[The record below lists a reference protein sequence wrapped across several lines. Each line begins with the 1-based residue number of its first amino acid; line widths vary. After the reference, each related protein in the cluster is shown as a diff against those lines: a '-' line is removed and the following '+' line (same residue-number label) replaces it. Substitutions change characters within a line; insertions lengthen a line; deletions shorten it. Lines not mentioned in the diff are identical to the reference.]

1 MINYGTAWKAVI
13 AGFLLF
19 SIIGAEIVSA
29 QTSSERKIR
38 RLEDKIRVLADEVEI
53 LKSAAVEEMPTYEMM
68 FGAAPAASKVYTAGQ
83 GLSFGGYGELLISQV
98 KEDSNDIVDT
108 QRVILYNGF
117 KYNDRIV
124 FNSEIEFEHATT
136 GSNKDGKSGSA
147 SVEFA
152 LIDFLI
158 NDKFNLRGGLLL
170 SPIGVTND
178 IHEPT
183 TFYGVLRPS
192 VERQIIPTTWR
203 EAGVGAHGEFDLQ
216 NAGTLAYKAYVMSS
230 FDSRGFKAA
239 NNRSLRIKGN
249 RARFDDMAF
258 AGRLQY
264 DPIPGVRVG
273 GSLFYGNTGQG
284 ETVDN
289 PDNDSDPLN
298 GKKIDGRFAI
308 YEVDVQYQHSG
319 FDVRALA
326 AWATLDD
333 AELINANLGYTGNES
348 VGEKQSGW
356 YIVGAYN
363 IFSGLV
369 NSSNRYLEYL
379 APFIRYE
386 RYNTQKEVPD
396 GFEKDGK
403 NERSDFT
410 LGLNYKP
417 IPNVVVKAEYQ
428 KLDNDAEEGKNQFN
442 FGLGYVF

>member
-1 MINYGTAWKAVI
+1 MINYGTACKTVV

-19 SIIGAEIVSA
+19 SLTGAEPVLA
-29 QTSSERKIR
+29 QTNSESRIKQLEEKI
-38 RLEDKIRVLADEVEI
+38 KILSDEVET
-53 LKSAAVEEMPTYEMM
+53 LKSAAVEEMPTYEMK

-83 GLSFGGYGELLISQV
+83 GLSFGGYGELLVSQI
-98 KEDSNDIVDT
+98 KEDGNNIVDT

-117 KYNDRIV
+117 KYNDKIV

-158 NDKFNLRGGLLL
+158 SDEFNLRGGLLL
-170 SPIGVTND
+170 SPVGVTND

-183 TFYGVLRPS
+183 TFYGVIRPS

-203 EAGVGAHGEFDLQ
+203 EAGAGAHGEFDLQ
-216 NAGTLAYKAYVMSS
+216 NAGTLEYKAYVMSS
-230 FDSRGFKAA
+230 FDSRGFKAS

-273 GSLFYGNTGQG
+273 GSLFYGDTGQN
-284 ETVDN
+284 ETVDAPGDDPN
-289 PDNDSDPLN
+289 PLD
-298 GKKIDGRFAI
+298 GQKIDGRFAI
-308 YEVDVQYQHSG
+308 YEIDAQFQYAG
-319 FDVRALA
+319 FDLRGLA
-326 AWATLDD
+326 AWTTLDD
-333 AELINANLGYTGNES
+333 AELINANLGYEGGES
-348 VGEKQSGW
+348 VGEEQSGW
-356 YIVGAYN
+356 YVVAAYN
-363 IFSGLV
+363 VFSVLM

-379 APFIRYE
+379 APFVRYE
-386 RYNTQKEVPD
+386 RYDTQKEVPD

-403 NERSDFT
+403 NERNELT
-410 LGLNYKP
+410 LGMNYKP

-428 KLDNDAEEGKNQFN
+428 RLDNDAEEAKYQFN